1 MPELNNEKKAL
12 LHICCGV
19 CASYAIEALS
29 SKGYSVTGY
38 FYNPN
43 IYPYKEYLLREQ
55 ETKKIAKFYKI
66 KLLNSNCDF
75 TRWEKNCAMFKDEK
89 EGGAR
94 CNACF
99 KLRLKETY
107 KKTKNDNFNYFT
119 TTLTISS
126 HKNSQRIFK
135 IGKEIGDN
143 RFLAIDFKK
152 KDGFKKAV
160 EISKKL
166 NLYRQNYCGC
176 IYSLRDREKRVE
188 DKK

>member
-1 MPELNNEKKAL
+1 MSTNSKKVL

-19 CASYAIEALS
+19 CASHAIEELQTR
-29 SKGYSVTGY
+29 GYLVSGY

-43 IYPYKEYLLREQ
+43 IFPYKEYLLR
-55 ETKKIAKFYKI
+55 KKEVERIAAFYKI
-66 KLLNSNCDF
+66 KINYSGYKLDKWKKECD
-75 TRWEKNCAMFKDEK
+75 KFKDEK

-94 CNACF
+94 CNVCF
-99 KLRLKETY
+99 KLRLEETY

-126 HKNSQRIFK
+126 HKNSQRIFE
-135 IGKEIGDN
+135 IGKEIGED
-143 RFLAIDFKK
+143 RFLAINFKK

-188 DKK
+188 DRK